1 MRESQPH
8 SPLKACPL
16 EVPQREGQMLVVFS
30 FQQLQI
36 PLLCYDWLR
45 LLLTASRA
53 NGTSRAVFGVR
64 RDGKPAWDESLGREP
79 GPKYRLWAGADGSLE
94 EVACSLSASGSLWE
108 WLRAGLL
115 GKPEGVFSV

>member
-79 GPKYRLWAGADGSLE
+79 GPRAWA
-94 EVACSLSASGSLWE
+94 EVQAVGWSRWLSGRGGLFPFCLGEPLGMAEG
-108 WLRAGLL
+108 RVAG
-115 GKPEGVFSV
+115 KA